1 MSDKISDNTSNNIS
15 NNSSANHSANHLTNQ
30 KGVKYAGSFREQ
42 FTLRGMIIGSI
53 GAVILT
59 MSSMYVALKLG
70 ALPWPIIFVAL
81 VSMFSLKLLGN
92 TNINEINVTHTAM
105 SAGAMTAGGLAFTI
119 PGIYMLEPDAKLSML
134 TLFLVVLGGVI
145 LGLIFT
151 ALIRKYFIAVKKLPY
166 PMGQAAAE
174 TLIIGD
180 EGGKKSLALFSSLG
194 FAALF
199 TLLRDWF
206 LVIPATVMNS
216 SLTNRGVYGGIWLSP
231 MLIAV
236 GYIIGPLFIGVWFLG
251 AIIGDFGIVL
261 GGTSWG
267 LWDGE
272 TAGAIKSSLGIGL
285 MVGTGIGII
294 VKGIIPKAKEI
305 FGPMFNQESMSGGF
319 VNLRWAPLVMVILA
333 LVFTTLCRMGV
344 AASIITILGVWLATS
359 MSAQIVGQS
368 GINPMEVFGII
379 VLLAAKAVSHLGHTE
394 AFLVAAVVAIACG
407 LAGDVMNDFKAGYI
421 LNSDPKAQWLGEC
434 IGGLV
439 GAVVSVGVF
448 YVILSAYGPTA
459 FGNPKYFNAPQA
471 GMVAAMVGGI
481 PHMTSFII
489 GLVLGCLLYVV
500 NFPVM
505 TLGLGVY
512 LPFYLSATAFLG
524 GALKFMVEK
533 TAPGWDDKGDGM
545 IIASG
550 LLGGEAVVGV
560 VIALIQAAQ
569 GMSTL

>member
-1 MSDKISDNTSNNIS
+1 MAEK
-15 NNSSANHSANHLTNQ
+15 H
-30 KGVKYAGSFREQ
+30 KGVKYATNFREQ
-42 FTLRGMIIGSI
+42 FTFRGMFI
-53 GAVILT
+53 GAIGAIILT

-81 VSMFSLKLLGN
+81 VSMCFLKVLGN

-119 PGIYMLEPDAKLSML
+119 PGIYMLEPEADLSMIV
-134 TLFLVVLGGVI
+134 LFFVVLGGVI

-151 ALIRKYFIAVKKLPY
+151 ALIRRHFIVAQNLPY

-174 TLIIGD
+174 TLIVGD
-180 EGGKKSLALFSSLG
+180 EGGKKSITLFSSLG
-194 FAALF
+194 IAALF
-199 TLLRDWF
+199 TALRDWF
-206 LVIPATVMNS
+206 LVIPGTLMNS
-216 SLTNRGVYGGIWLSP
+216 RLLAQGVSGGIWLSP

-251 AIIGDFGIVL
+251 AIIGDFGIIL
-261 GGTSWG
+261 GGTAWG
-267 LWDGE
+267 WWDAE
-272 TAGAIKSSLGIGL
+272 TAAAIKKSLGIGL

-294 VKGIIPKAKEI
+294 IKGIIPKAKEI
-305 FGPMFNQESMSGGF
+305 FGPMFKRGSVSGGLI
-319 VNLRWAPLVMVILA
+319 NLRWAPPMMVILA
-333 LVFTTLCRMGV
+333 FIFTTICHMGV
-344 AASIITILGVWLATS
+344 VASIITILGVWLATS
-359 MSAQIVGQS
+359 MSAQVVGQS

-379 VLLAAKAVSHLGHTE
+379 ILLVAKAVSNLGHME

-407 LAGDVMNDFKAGYI
+407 LAGDIMNDFKAGHI

-448 YVILSAYGPTA
+448 YVILKAYGPTA
-459 FGNPKYFNAPQA
+459 FGDPDLFIAPQA

-481 PHMTSFII
+481 PHLTSFWI
-489 GLVLGCLLYVV
+489 GLVLGCLLYVA

-524 GALKFMVEK
+524 GVLKLIVQK
-533 TAPGWDDKGDGM
+533 TNPAWDREGDGM

-560 VIALIQAAQ
+560 IIALIQAIQ
-569 GMSTL
+569 GMSAL

>member
-1 MSDKISDNTSNNIS
+1 MSENSNS
-15 NNSSANHSANHLTNQ
+15 
-30 KGVKYAGSFREQ
+30 VKYAMSFREQ
-42 FTLRGMIIGSI
+42 FTLRGIVIGSI

-81 VSMFSLKLLGN
+81 VSMCCLKALGN
-92 TNINEINVTHTAM
+92 SNINEINVTHTAM

-119 PGIYMLEPDAKLSML
+119 PGIYMLEPEANISILA
-134 TLFLVVLGGVI
+134 LFIVVLGGVI

-151 ALIRKYFIAVKKLPY
+151 ALIRGYFITAKKLPY

-174 TLIIGD
+174 TLIVGD
-180 EGGKKSLALFSSLG
+180 EGGKKSITLFSALG
-194 FAALF
+194 VAAFF
-199 TLLRDWF
+199 TVLRDWF
-206 LVIPATVMNS
+206 LVIPATIMNS
-216 SLTNRGVYGGIWLSP
+216 SLVNKGVYGGFWLSP

-251 AIIGDFGIVL
+251 ALIGDFGIVL
-261 GGTSWG
+261 GGTAWG
-267 LWDGE
+267 WWDAG
-272 TAGAIKSSLGIGL
+272 TASAIKSSLGIGL

-305 FGPMFNQESMSGGF
+305 FGPMFIKGSVSAGF
-319 VNLRWAPLVMVILA
+319 VSLRWAPMVMVVLA
-333 LVFTTLCRMGV
+333 LIFTTVCRMSV
-344 AASIITILGVWLATS
+344 VASIITILGVWLAST
-359 MSAQIVGQS
+359 MSAQIVGQT

-379 VLLAAKAVSHLGHTE
+379 VLLAVKTVSDIGHTE
-394 AFLVAAVVAIACG
+394 AFFVAAVVAIACG
-407 LAGDVMNDFKAGYI
+407 LTGDIMNDFKAGYI
-421 LNSDPKAQWLGEC
+421 LKSNPKAQWLGEC

-439 GAVVSVGVF
+439 GVIVSVAVF
-448 YVILSAYGPTA
+448 YAILTAYGPTA
-459 FGNPKYFNAPQA
+459 FGNPEYFIAPQA

-481 PHMTSFII
+481 PHLTSFWI

-500 NFPVM
+500 NFPMM

-524 GALKFMVEK
+524 GVLKFVIERVV
-533 TAPGWDDKGDGM
+533 PEWERKGDGM

-560 VIALIQAAQ
+560 IIALVQAIQ
-569 GMSTL
+569 GISVL